1 MDEDEDMLTCMMSA
15 HEDFQQQ
22 LGAILLAKDLRGLAK
37 RVVMDGQA
45 EILADRARTVR
56 AALNAWTAVETRK
69 LPTLASSVRSRARRR
84 PASNAEA
91 WRAPRPRLLGDS

>member
-45 EILADRARTVR
+45 EILADRARGFERLDGGGDAVR
-56 AALNAWTAVETRK
+56 
-69 LPTLASSVRSRARRR
+69 
-84 PASNAEA
+84 
-91 WRAPRPRLLGDS
+91 RAPGCAR